1 MASEAVEFP
10 RFSFGSTVSDIFGII
25 GRNFLLL
32 SGLALLLYGVPSA
45 LFSIFFMNNIMSL
58 VGDPTIG
65 NAANPFDFL
74 GMIGTGFIL
83 ATIGSIII
91 SIFTQGAMIW
101 VSLKDLNGEKS
112 TFGEAMGAGVRFFL
126 PILGITLII
135 YILMGVIVALPFLL
149 AFNIGAIGTAVLL
162 FLFVILPLV
171 FFGMVVLFWSVPAAV
186 GEGIG
191 PIAALGR
198 SVFLSAGH
206 RWKLFAMLL
215 IFGFAAL
222 IVSSA
227 ISGVTMPFMMAGD
240 INPDAPF
247 DGLMPVM
254 AIQSLLSSLTLVLGY
269 PAIAAT
275 YHNLRVSKEG
285 LRQEQVADIFE

>member
-32 SGLALLLYGVPSA
+32 CGLALLLYGVPSA
-45 LFSIFFMNNIMSL
+45 LFSVFFMTTIMSF
-58 VGDPTIG
+58 VGDPTIA

-74 GMIGTGFIL
+74 GMIGTGLIL
-83 ATIGSIII
+83 AMIGSVII

-101 VSLKDLNGEKS
+101 SSLQDLNGEKP
-112 TFGEAMGAGVRFFL
+112 TFGEALGAGLRFFL
-126 PILGITLII
+126 PILGITLIL
-135 YILMGVIVALPFLL
+135 YILMGIIVALPVLL
-149 AFNIGAIGTAVLL
+149 VFNIGAIGSAVLL
-162 FLFVILPLV
+162 FLFVIVPLV
-171 FFGMVVLFWSVPAAV
+171 FFAMVVLLWAVPAAV

-191 PIAALGR
+191 PIAALNR
-198 SVFLSAGH
+198 SIFLSAGH

-215 IFGFAAL
+215 IYGFAAL

-240 INPDAPF
+240 VNPAAPF
-247 DGLMPVM
+247 DGLTPVM

-275 YHNLRVSKEG
+275 YHNLRISKEG
-285 LRQEQVADIFE
+285 LRKEHVADIFE